1 MAARWTAW
9 IVWAAL
15 AASLVFWGTRL
26 LVRPSPLPAQAQTV
40 ATDSG
45 VQADLLRLFAV
56 AGPAAGDGAAAPQDR
71 ALAERFRLLGVAA
84 GLQDSQRGW
93 ALIAVDGQAARAY
106 RRGEA
111 VDGEWILQTVTQ
123 NQVGIG
129 PRGGQVV
136 VQLDLPSLPP
146 PATGSLPGA
155 ESAAAAGGPGGGVTG
170 ANTGAGMGGRPPLV
184 GSAAT
189 AAAAAAMPGVNS
201 LPPQI
206 TRGRLGAVMSPRA
219 VGQVPD
225 DAGQPPGAQPV
236 TPPDLASPAGNAEPR

>member
-26 LVRPSPLPAQAQTV
+26 LARPSPLPAQAQTV
-40 ATDSG
+40 AADSG

-56 AGPAAGDGAAAPQDR
+56 AAPSDGGATSAPQDR

-84 GLQDSQRGW
+84 GLQESQRGW

-129 PRGGQVV
+129 PRGGQPV

-155 ESAAAAGGPGGGVTG
+155 ESAAASGGATG
-170 ANTGAGMGGRPPLV
+170 AATGAGMGGRPPLV

-189 AAAAAAMPGVNS
+189 AAAAAAMPGANS

>member
-26 LVRPSPLPAQAQTV
+26 LVRPSPLPAQTQTV

-45 VQADLLRLFAV
+45 VQGDLLRLFAV
-56 AGPAAGDGAAAPQDR
+56 AGPVGGDAPAQPQDR
-71 ALAERFRLLGVAA
+71 AVAERFRLLGVAA
-84 GLQDSQRGW
+84 GLQETQRGW
-93 ALIAVDGQAARAY
+93 ALMAVDGQAARAY

-123 NQVGIG
+123 NQVAIG
-129 PRGGQVV
+129 PRGGQAVLV
-136 VQLDLPSLPP
+136 LDLPSLPP
-146 PATGSLPGA
+146 PATGSLAAA
-155 ESAAAAGGPGGGVTG
+155 ESSAGAVVGGVTG
-170 ANTGAGMGGRPPLV
+170 AAPAGRAPLV

-189 AAAAAAMPGVNS
+189 AAAAAAAAAAVPGAQS

-206 TRGRLGAVMSPRA
+206 TRGRLGTVMSPRA
-219 VGQVPD
+219 VGQSPD
-225 DAGQPPGAQPV
+225 DEGQPQPPQPAP
-236 TPPDLASPAGNAEPR
+236 PPDPAGATGSVELR